1 MLPDNLLA
9 PGAPPAPARAR
20 KQKRDRMKNNR
31 IRIAACL
38 ACLFALSASA
48 AEFQRQ
54 KFDRSRFDR
63 AGQTAAP
70 AAAPAPAAFAAPD
83 APLAPPPAAP
93 AGMVTERPASSIFS
107 TNSGAGEFS
116 SAPAAESTNTSIF
129 SADATLPPR
138 PAGGSP
144 YPATATPEEKAV
156 IDAPLFDQLPSKDFN
171 NAKDHDDLLAL
182 QKKTG
187 ACMIVYFK
195 NPSVPNE
202 KGLCNWFEKTVTT
215 DIKWRKAVKYY
226 LMLEINLPGNSVVE
240 ELTAK
245 YRANKTPALFVVK
258 PGSTMP
264 VRLKL
269 FDYPAGSRPV
279 PIEAE
284 AVLAAL
290 KAGSTPAYQTL
301 Y

>member
-1 MLPDNLLA
+1 MTIRMTAVFLLLA
-9 PGAPPAPARAR
+9 
-20 KQKRDRMKNNR
+20 
-31 IRIAACL
+31 
-38 ACLFALSASA
+38 ALGLTSASA

-93 AGMVTERPASSIFS
+93 AGMVTERPSSSIFS

-116 SAPAAESTNTSIF
+116 SAPAAASTNTSIF

-171 NAKDHDDLLAL
+171 NAKDHDELLAL

-240 ELTAK
+240 ELAAK

-284 AVLAAL
+284 TVLEAL